1 MTVATRDSV
10 AVTVAVRS
18 VARADQGHQQQSTE
32 PAAKRQ
38 QVVRRFLAPLVNE
51 RQTTLIRSARLDDAD
66 AILHLAQCFATSFAV
81 ESPAFHSSL
90 PSLLVDSSACLRVAV
105 VDGTVSGYV
114 LGFEHL
120 TFFASGR
127 VAWVE
132 EIMVAESLRQR
143 GVGRQLMDAF
153 TEWAR
158 LRQCRLIALATRR
171 AAPFY
176 QALGYEESAAYFRK
190 LL

>member
-1 MTVATRDSV
+1 M
-10 AVTVAVRS
+10 
-18 VARADQGHQQQSTE
+18 
-32 PAAKRQ
+32 
-38 QVVRRFLAPLVNE
+38 NE
-51 RQTTLIRSARLDDAD
+51 RQTTLIRSARLNDAD
-66 AILHLAQCFATSFAV
+66 AILQLAQRFATSFVV

-90 PSLLVDSSACLRVAV
+90 PSLLSDSSACLRVAE
-105 VDGTVSGYV
+105 VDGAVLGYV

-120 TFFASGR
+120 TFFANGR
-127 VAWVE
+127 AAWVE

-143 GVGRQLMDAF
+143 GIGSQLMGAF

-158 LRQCRLIALATRR
+158 SRQCRLIALATRR

-176 QALGYEESAAYFRK
+176 QALGYDESAAYFRK